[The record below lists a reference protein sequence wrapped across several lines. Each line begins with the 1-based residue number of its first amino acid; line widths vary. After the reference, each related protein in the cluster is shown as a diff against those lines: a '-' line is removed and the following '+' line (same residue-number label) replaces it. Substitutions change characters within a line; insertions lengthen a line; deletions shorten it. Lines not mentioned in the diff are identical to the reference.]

1 MLSGFIET
9 SYRVLFLWI
18 VLTLHP
24 APAVQPGLGDGFWHT
39 RGSQLLDSAN
49 RPVRIAGVN
58 WYGFE
63 TTDAVPSGLRV
74 QDYKTIITI
83 IRRSGYNAIRLPFSD
98 QMVETPA
105 IPTAIAF
112 NNAGGPINADLKGLN
127 SLEIL
132 DRIVTFAGSQG
143 LKVILDN
150 HRSEAGDGTGLSG
163 LWFTQ
168 AFPESAWI
176 ADWLLLTRRYAN
188 DPTVIGMDL
197 RNEPHNANSNGA
209 CWSCG
214 GPNDWHLA
222 AQRAGNAVL
231 AINPH
236 LLIFVEGVDAFENDF
251 YWWGGNLEGV
261 HSAPVR
267 LKIPNQLVYSA
278 HDYGPAESGQSWL
291 NPAMTDASLR
301 AVWTRH
307 WAYIMQQN
315 IAPVWLGEFGTTTV
329 STDPPTVAESLQT
342 RWFQS
347 LTQFLSSD
355 VRLSWSYWT
364 LNGNDRYG
372 LLNPNFDSIQNSA
385 RQDTLA
391 TIQFPLGVG
400 LKSGQSSTTVVEPIA
415 APSVIPPN
423 PATPSQP
430 SPQSSVQPSL
440 QSSAQTNVQSS
451 AQSNSQPGIQ
461 PSVQSTIKSPNPAP
475 ARAQAPPPSAPAINS
490 AIPRSISCS
499 VTYTTLK
506 DWQTGLTVALVIRNT
521 GDTPFDSWRLTW
533 TYNNNQKIDQLW
545 GGHYTQQG
553 PDVAVTNET
562 WNALIPT
569 NGEAS
574 NIGFN
579 AAYTGQNTTPTKFY
593 LNGVLCK

>member
-9 SYRVLFLWI
+9 SYRVLLLWI
-18 VLTLHP
+18 TLTLHP

-63 TTDAVPSGLRV
+63 TTNAVPGGLQQ
-74 QDYKTIITI
+74 QDYKTIIAT
-83 IRRSGYNAIRLPFSD
+83 IRRSGYNAIRLPFSN

-112 NNAGGPINADLKGLN
+112 NNGGGPINADLKGLN
-127 SLEIL
+127 SLEVL
-132 DRIVTFAGSQG
+132 DKIVTFAGSQG
-143 LKVILDN
+143 LKIILDN

-176 ADWLLLTRRYAN
+176 ADWQLLARRYAS
-188 DPTVIGMDL
+188 DSTVIGVDL
-197 RNEPHNANSNGA
+197 RNEPHNANANGA

-214 GPNDWHLA
+214 GPNDWRLA
-222 AQRAGNAVL
+222 AERAGNAVL
-231 AINPH
+231 SINPH
-236 LLIFVEGVDAFENDF
+236 LLIVVEGVDAFENDF

-267 LKIPNQLVYSA
+267 LRVPNQLVYSP
-278 HDYGPAESGQSWL
+278 HDYGPIESGQPWFT
-291 NPAMTDASLR
+291 PAMTDASLR
-301 AVWTRH
+301 AVWTKH

-315 IAPVWLGEFGTTTV
+315 IAPVWLGEFGTVTITTD
-329 STDPPTVAESLQT
+329 TPTPAESLQS

-347 LTQFLSSD
+347 LTQFLASD
-355 VRLSWSYWT
+355 PRLSWSYWT
-364 LNGNDRYG
+364 LNGEDRYG
-372 LLNPNFDSIQNSA
+372 LLTHNYDSIKDSA
-385 RQDTLA
+385 RQDTLT

-400 LKSGQSSTTVVEPIA
+400 LKSGPASATVVEPIA
-415 APSVIPPN
+415 APSVTQSN
-423 PATPSQP
+423 SAPSPQP
-430 SPQSSVQPSL
+430 SPQSGAQSGVQPNL
-440 QSSAQTNVQSS
+440 Q
-451 AQSNSQPGIQ
+451 
-461 PSVQSTIKSPNPAP
+461 
-475 ARAQAPPPSAPAINS
+475 
-490 AIPRSISCS
+490 RSISCS

-506 DWQTGLTVALVIRNT
+506 DWQTGLTVALVIRNASPAPLN
-521 GDTPFDSWRLTW
+521 GWSLTW
-533 TYNNNQKIDQLW
+533 TYDNNQKIDQLW
-545 GGHYTQQG
+545 GGRYTQQG
-553 PDVAVTNET
+553 PNVTLTNET
-562 WNALIPT
+562 WNAVIPA
-569 NGEAS
+569 NSEVS